1 MGAMLLLLSTKI
13 GTFVSDFS
21 SNVTYQD
28 MKIAIIG
35 AGNMGGA
42 LARGVAQGTIIPP
55 SNIYVSNPSTAK
67 LERLKAEFPAINTT
81 TNNCEAAAVADIVVL
96 AVKPWKV
103 VEVLD
108 EIKPHLDYA
117 HQSVASMVGGLGIA
131 QLSEW
136 LDKGCGELPATYLII
151 PNTAIAT
158 KSSMTFIA
166 SARSTA
172 AQDALLLDIFN
183 ELGAA
188 MLVEEGLI
196 AAGTSLASC
205 GIAYALRYIRAAME
219 GGVELGFRADDAK
232 RIVMQTMRGAADIL
246 AANGTHPEAEID
258 RVTTPGGLTIKGLN
272 AMEAAGFT
280 NSVIEGLR
288 ASTKR

>member
-1 MGAMLLLLSTKI
+1 
-13 GTFVSDFS
+13 
-21 SNVTYQD
+21 

-42 LARGVAQGTIIPP
+42 LARGLAQGTITPT
-55 SNIYVSNPSTAK
+55 SDIYVSNSSLAK
-67 LERLKAEFPAINTT
+67 LDALKSAYPEINVT
-81 TNNCEAAAVADIVVL
+81 TNNCEAVAAADMVVL

-108 EIKPHLDYA
+108 EIKPYLDYSRQA
-117 HQSVASMVGGLGIA
+117 VASMVGGLGIV

-136 LDKGCGELPATYLII
+136 LDKGCGVLPATYLII

-158 KSSMTFIA
+158 MSSMTFIT
-166 SARSTA
+166 SVRSNEK
-172 AQDALLLDIFN
+172 QDRLLLEVFN
-183 ELGAA
+183 ELGEA
-188 MLVEEGLI
+188 MMVDEGLI

-246 AANGTHPEAEID
+246 AANSSHPEAEID

-272 AMEAAGFT
+272 AMEEAGFT
-280 NSVIEGLR
+280 RSVIAGLR

>member
-1 MGAMLLLLSTKI
+1 MVITKI
-13 GTFVSDFS
+13 AK
-21 SNVTYQD
+21 Y

-42 LARGVAQGTIIPP
+42 LARGLAQGSLIPTA
-55 SNIYVSNPSTAK
+55 NIYVSNPSTPK
-67 LERLKAEFPAINTT
+67 LESLKVEHPEINVTT
-81 TNNCEAAAVADIVVL
+81 DNREAAVAADIVVL

-108 EIKPHLDYA
+108 EIKPHIDYTRQA
-117 HQSVASMVGGLGIA
+117 VASMVGGLGIA

-136 LDKGCGELPATYLII
+136 LDKGDGVLPATYLII

-158 KSSMTFIA
+158 MSSMTFIA
-166 SARSTA
+166 SARSTE
-172 AQDALLLDIFN
+172 AQDSILVDIFN
-183 ELGAA
+183 ELGMA
-188 MLVEEGLI
+188 MLVDEGLI
-196 AAGTSLASC
+196 PAGTSLASC

-232 RIVMQTMRGAADIL
+232 RIVMQTLRGAADIL
-246 AANGTHPEAEID
+246 EANGSHPEAEID

-272 AMEAAGFT
+272 AMEANGFT

>member
-1 MGAMLLLLSTKI
+1 
-13 GTFVSDFS
+13 
-21 SNVTYQD
+21 
-28 MKIAIIG
+28 MKIAVIG

-42 LARGVAQGTIIPP
+42 LARGLAHGSKVQTAD
-55 SNIYVSNPSTAK
+55 IYVSNPSTAK
-67 LERLKAEFPAINTT
+67 LDALKGEFPEINTT
-81 TNNCEAAAVADIVVL
+81 TDNCVAAAAADIVVL

-103 VEVLD
+103 EEVLN
-108 EIKPHLDYA
+108 EIKPHMDYTRQA
-117 HQSVASMVGGLGIA
+117 VASMVGGLGLT
-131 QLSEW
+131 QLTEW
-136 LDKGCGELPATYLII
+136 LSKGDEVLPATYLII

-158 KSSMTFIA
+158 MSSMTFIA

-172 AQDALLLDIFN
+172 SQERELLDIFN
-183 ELGAA
+183 ELGEA
-188 MLVEEGLI
+188 MLVEEKLI

-232 RIVMQTMRGAADIL
+232 RVVMQTLRGAADIL
-246 AANGTHPEAEID
+246 AANNSHPEVEID

-280 NSVIEGLR
+280 HSVIEGLR

>member
-1 MGAMLLLLSTKI
+1 
-13 GTFVSDFS
+13 
-21 SNVTYQD
+21 
-28 MKIAIIG
+28 
-35 AGNMGGA
+35 
-42 LARGVAQGTIIPP
+42 
-55 SNIYVSNPSTAK
+55 
-67 LERLKAEFPAINTT
+67 
-81 TNNCEAAAVADIVVL
+81 
-96 AVKPWKV
+96 
-103 VEVLD
+103 
-108 EIKPHLDYA
+108 
-117 HQSVASMVGGLGIA
+117 
-131 QLSEW
+131 
-136 LDKGCGELPATYLII
+136 
-151 PNTAIAT
+151 
-158 KSSMTFIA
+158 MTLIA
-166 SARSTA
+166 SHHASKE
-172 AQDALLLDIFN
+172 QEQLLLDIFN

-188 MLVEEGLI
+188 MLVDEGLI

>member
-1 MGAMLLLLSTKI
+1 
-13 GTFVSDFS
+13 
-21 SNVTYQD
+21 
-28 MKIAIIG
+28 
-35 AGNMGGA
+35 MGGA
-42 LARGVAQGTIIPP
+42 LARGLAKGSIVAT
-55 SNIYVSNPSTAK
+55 SDIYVSNPSTPK
-67 LERLKAEFPAINTT
+67 LEALKAEFADINTT
-81 TNNCEAAAVADIVVL
+81 TDNVEAASVADIVVL

-108 EIKPHLDYA
+108 QIKPHLDYKRQA
-117 HQSVASMVGGLGIA
+117 VASMVGGLGIA

-136 LDKGCGELPATYLII
+136 LDKGDGVLPATYLII

-158 KSSMTFIA
+158 MSSMTFIA
-166 SARSTA
+166 SARSTEA
-172 AQDALLLDIFN
+172 KDEFLVDVFN
-183 ELGAA
+183 ELGEA
-188 MLVEEGLI
+188 MLVDEGLI
-196 AAGTSLASC
+196 PAGTSLASC

-232 RIVMQTMRGAADIL
+232 RVVMQTMRGAADIL
-246 AANGTHPEAEID
+246 ATNGSHPEVEID

>member
-1 MGAMLLLLSTKI
+1 
-13 GTFVSDFS
+13 
-21 SNVTYQD
+21 
-28 MKIAIIG
+28 
-35 AGNMGGA
+35 MGGA
-42 LARGVAQGTIIPP
+42 TARGLAKGSIVAT
-55 SNIYVSNPSTAK
+55 SDIYVSNPSTPK
-67 LERLKAEFPAINTT
+67 LKALKAEFEEINTT
-81 TNNCEAAAVADIVVL
+81 TDNVEAASAADMVVL

-108 EIKPHLDYA
+108 QIKPHLDYRRQA
-117 HQSVASMVGGLGIA
+117 VASMVGGLGIA

-136 LDKGCGELPATYLII
+136 LDKGDGILPATYLII

-158 KSSMTFIA
+158 MSSMTFIA
-166 SARSTA
+166 SARSTE
-172 AQDALLLDIFN
+172 AQDTLLVDVFN
-183 ELGAA
+183 ELGEA
-188 MLVEEGLI
+188 MLVDEGLI
-196 AAGTSLASC
+196 PAGTSLASC

-232 RIVMQTMRGAADIL
+232 RIVMQTLRGAADIL
-246 AANGTHPEAEID
+246 AANGSHPEAEID

-280 NSVIEGLR
+280 PSVIEGLR

>member
-1 MGAMLLLLSTKI
+1 
-13 GTFVSDFS
+13 
-21 SNVTYQD
+21 

-42 LARGVAQGTIIPP
+42 LARGLAKGSIVAT
-55 SNIYVSNPSTAK
+55 SDIYVSNPSTPK
-67 LERLKAEFPAINTT
+67 LEALKAEFEEINTT
-81 TNNCEAAAVADIVVL
+81 TNNCEAASVADMVVL

-108 EIKPHLDYA
+108 EIKPHLDYKRQA
-117 HQSVASMVGGLGIA
+117 VASMVGGLGIA

-136 LDKGCGELPATYLII
+136 LDKGDGVLPATYLII

-158 KSSMTFIA
+158 MSSMTFIT
-166 SARSTA
+166 SARAT
-172 AQDALLLDIFN
+172 DAENRAMIDIFN
-183 ELGAA
+183 ELGEA
-188 MLVEEGLI
+188 MLVDEGLI
-196 AAGTSLASC
+196 PAGTSLASC

-232 RIVMQTMRGAADIL
+232 RVVMQTLRGAADIL
-246 AANGTHPEAEID
+246 AANGSHPEAEID

>member
-1 MGAMLLLLSTKI
+1 
-13 GTFVSDFS
+13 
-21 SNVTYQD
+21 
-28 MKIAIIG
+28 
-35 AGNMGGA
+35 MGGA
-42 LARGVAQGTIIPP
+42 LARGLAKGSIVAT
-55 SNIYVSNPSTAK
+55 SDIYVSNSSTPK
-67 LERLKAEFPAINTT
+67 LEALKAEFEEINTT
-81 TNNCEAAAVADIVVL
+81 TNNCEVAAVADMVVL

-108 EIKPHLDYA
+108 EIKPHLDYKRQA
-117 HQSVASMVGGLGIA
+117 VASMVGGLGIA

-136 LDKGCGELPATYLII
+136 LDKGDGTLPATYLII

-158 KSSMTFIA
+158 MSSMTFIA
-166 SARSTA
+166 SARAT
-172 AQDALLLDIFN
+172 DADDRAMVDIFN
-183 ELGAA
+183 ELGEA
-188 MLVEEGLI
+188 MLVDEGLI
-196 AAGTSLASC
+196 PAGTSLASC

-232 RIVMQTMRGAADIL
+232 RVVMQTLRGAADIL
-246 AANGTHPEAEID
+246 AANGSHPEAEID

>member
-1 MGAMLLLLSTKI
+1 
-13 GTFVSDFS
+13 
-21 SNVTYQD
+21 

-42 LARGVAQGTIIPP
+42 LVRGLAKGSIVAT
-55 SNIYVSNPSTAK
+55 SDIYVSNPSAPK
-67 LERLKAEFPAINTT
+67 LEALKAEFEEINIT
-81 TNNCEAAAVADIVVL
+81 TNNCDAAAVADVVVL

-108 EIKPHLDYA
+108 QIKPSMDYSRQA
-117 HQSVASMVGGLGIA
+117 VASMVGGLGIA

-136 LDKGCGELPATYLII
+136 LDKGDGILPATYLII

-158 KSSMTFIA
+158 MSSMTFIA
-166 SARSTA
+166 SVRAT
-172 AQDALLLDIFN
+172 DAEDRAMVNIFN
-183 ELGAA
+183 ELGEA
-188 MLVEEGLI
+188 MLVDEGLI
-196 AAGTSLASC
+196 PAGTSLASC

-246 AANGTHPEAEID
+246 AANGSHPEAEID

>member
-1 MGAMLLLLSTKI
+1 
-13 GTFVSDFS
+13 
-21 SNVTYQD
+21 

-42 LARGVAQGTIIPP
+42 LARGLAKGSVIAT
-55 SNIYVSNPSTAK
+55 SDIYVANPSTPK
-67 LERLKAEFPAINTT
+67 LEALKREFPEFNTT
-81 TNNCEAAAVADIVVL
+81 TNNCEAVAAADMVVL

-103 VEVLD
+103 VEVLE
-108 EIKPHLDYA
+108 EIKPRVDYA
-117 HQSVASMVGGLGIA
+117 HCGVASMVGGLGIE

-136 LDKGCGELPATYLII
+136 LDKGDGVLPATYLII

-158 KSSMTFIA
+158 MSSMTFIA
-166 SARSTA
+166 SARSTE
-172 AQDALLLDIFN
+172 AQDKFLLEVFN
-183 ELGAA
+183 ELGEA
-188 MLVEEGLI
+188 MLVDEGLI
-196 AAGTSLASC
+196 PAGTSLASC

-232 RIVMQTMRGAADIL
+232 RIVMQTLRGAADIL
-246 AANGTHPEAEID
+246 AANGSHPEAEID

-280 NSVIEGLR
+280 PSVIEGLR

>member
-1 MGAMLLLLSTKI
+1 
-13 GTFVSDFS
+13 
-21 SNVTYQD
+21 

-42 LARGVAQGTIIPP
+42 LARGIAQGTIIP
-55 SNIYVSNPSTAK
+55 STDIYVSNPSTPK
-67 LERLKAEFPAINTT
+67 LNRLKEEYPEINITT
-81 TNNCEAAAVADIVVL
+81 DNCRAVTSADIVVL

-103 VEVLD
+103 TEVLE
-108 EIKPHLDYA
+108 EIKPHMDYSC
-117 HQSVASMVGGLGIA
+117 QSVASMVGGLGIE

-136 LDKGCGELPATYLII
+136 LDKGDGVLPATYLII

-158 KSSMTFIA
+158 MSSMTFIA
-166 SARSTA
+166 SARSTEV
-172 AQDALLLDIFN
+172 QNKFLLSVFN
-183 ELGAA
+183 ELGEA
-188 MLVEEGLI
+188 MLVDETLI
-196 AAGTSLASC
+196 PAGTSLASC

-232 RIVMQTMRGAADIL
+232 RIVMQTLRGAVDIL
-246 AANGTHPEAEID
+246 AANNSHPEAEID

-280 NSVIEGLR
+280 PSVIEGLR